1 MSVND
6 GIAGF
11 VAPWEGRKLS
21 IIGII
26 TNLSTE

>member
-21 IIGII
+21 IMYSVSSP
-26 TNLSTE
+26 T